1 MPRGAALAGVLVG
14 LLAGPLAAASG
25 AATRSPKHHT
35 IRCQHLRGHTIL
47 RRGSVRVFTASGT
60 VYGCLAGRKLA
71 WGLWESEHNLTQA
84 RTGSVRQ
91 VAGRFLAFAE
101 SFNDQ
106 YGFSQSLEVADL
118 GNGATYTVAML
129 AESEGTIG
137 GNPPSPGP
145 APLEAFRLA
154 RNGRSLRLYD
164 TFAPSAKP
172 NFSAPPTG
180 QVLDVIGFHHFE
192 RLLARSAPGVIEPGS
207 LSYNGRTA
215 AWTQNGVRRS
225 ARV

>member
-1 MPRGAALAGVLVG
+1 MRPPDTDGYARPRYRGPREPPATRPRRDIHMARRHMLSCITRPAGHFSRIMPRGAALAGVLVG

-101 SFNDQ
+101 SF
-106 YGFSQSLEVADL
+106 SQRLDAPHAGTIPCVRSRWPAVVHRARS
-118 GNGATYTVAML
+118 GAIAFNHVNGACRD
-129 AESEGTIG
+129 G
-137 GNPPSPGP
+137 
-145 APLEAFRLA
+145 
-154 RNGRSLRLYD
+154 
-164 TFAPSAKP
+164 AKV
-172 NFSAPPTG
+172 F
-180 QVLDVIGFHHFE
+180 
-192 RLLARSAPGVIEPGS
+192 
-207 LSYNGRTA
+207 
-215 AWTQNGVRRS
+215 
-225 ARV
+225 